1 MSISQLFKVS
11 KERLVRRAI
20 KMGYRNARKFKYKNL
35 VKIVNRRNINN
46 KLKRLFPNEKN
57 RFTKSDLD
65 QHKIELLIVL

>member
-1 MSISQLFKVS
+1 MSMSQLVKIS

-20 KMGYRNARKFKYKNL
+20 KMGYPNAHKFKYKNL
-35 VKIVNRRNINN
+35 VKTVNRRNINN

-65 QHKIELLIVL
+65 QHKIALLVVF

>member
-1 MSISQLFKVS
+1 MSQLFKAS

-20 KMGYRNARKFKYKNL
+20 KMGYRNAHKFKYKNL

>member
-1 MSISQLFKVS
+1 MSMSQLVKIS

-20 KMGYRNARKFKYKNL
+20 KMDYLNAHKFKYKNL
-35 VKIVNRRNINN
+35 VKIVSRRNINS

-65 QHKIELLIVL
+65 QHKVALLVVL